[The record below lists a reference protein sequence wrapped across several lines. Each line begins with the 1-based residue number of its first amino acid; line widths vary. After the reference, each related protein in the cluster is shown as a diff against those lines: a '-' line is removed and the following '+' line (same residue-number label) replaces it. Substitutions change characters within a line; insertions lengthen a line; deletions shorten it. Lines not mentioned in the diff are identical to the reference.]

1 MSVIS
6 FSNQFS
12 RCFSHNSGG
21 FLSGAR
27 TGDPFIPCGQPT
39 VVMYNTRDDCPQER
53 LDPFIPCL
61 PLHRA
66 TATVCFLPQLF
77 SPRLRS
83 KNVEFTRNRLQRPA
97 GSIRES
103 NLCLCSKSQGSRKTS
118 PFELHDMQKWIIA
131 LLAHTDYKLWTQRW
145 FIWHKSKNL
154 KKIFEVIVACCCA
167 IAEIAHK
174 AKFKILSE
182 RIITLA

>member
-83 KNVEFTRNRLQRPA
+83 KNVEFTRNRLQRPP

-103 NLCLCSKSQGSRKTS
+103 NLCLCSKSQGSRNAMFMICKN
-118 PFELHDMQKWIIA
+118 EL
-131 LLAHTDYKLWTQRW
+131 LPC
-145 FIWHKSKNL
+145 WHIQTTECEHRDDL
-154 KKIFEVIVACCCA
+154 FDTRAKI
-167 IAEIAHK
+167 
-174 AKFKILSE
+174 
-182 RIITLA
+182 

>member
-103 NLCLCSKSQGSRKTS
+103 RQTCAFVQNHRDQGK
-118 PFELHDMQKWIIA
+118 PVHLNFVICKNEL
-131 LLAHTDYKLWTQRW
+131 LPC
-145 FIWHKSKNL
+145 WHIQTTECEHRGDL
-154 KKIFEVIVACCCA
+154 FDTRAKI
-167 IAEIAHK
+167 
-174 AKFKILSE
+174 
-182 RIITLA
+182 